1 MIDNRHCVIA
11 QAIAMLTD
19 VRATTRAVAMR
30 KLEASGAVDGLGC
43 TAGEAALWLDNL
55 PLICPASPVQL
66 TYAPSSGSAQAAVRA
81 PLRPCLSIPVE
92 AADAV
97 CLRHICTLL
106 SHDVSLRPTLLLLQ
120 LRVSGSDL
128 PSRSSRCH
136 GEAALRGPG
145 AGDTAGLAALPV
157 LLAWLCYRCAM
168 SWQSKAHASAI
179 AVSDTCL

>member
-1 MIDNRHCVIA
+1 
-11 QAIAMLTD
+11 MLTD

-66 TYAPSSGSAQAAVRA
+66 TYAPSSGSAYA
-81 PLRPCLSIPVE
+81 PGSCQSPFETSLSVPVE

-97 CLRHICTLL
+97 CPWHICTLL